1 MTEVAATN
9 SYGTFSSR
17 NSSSTDKKNSEL
29 GTDTFLQLLVTQ
41 MRYQDPFS
49 GGHDMGEFMN
59 QVAQFTMLER
69 LLKLQQTVED
79 YAAQQAAMQALT
91 FLNRTVEVLDKYG
104 EVQRGVVSKVR
115 FEGGIP
121 LISVND
127 KEYYLQDIISV
138 GIAGGVSGDTS
149 DDISGDD
156 TE

>member
-1 MTEVAATN
+1 MTEVAAAN
-9 SYGTFSSR
+9 SYGAHSSR
-17 NSSSTDKKNSEL
+17 GSSSTGAKKNTEL

-49 GGHDMGEFMN
+49 GGQDMGEFMN

-69 LLKLQQTVED
+69 VVKLQQTLED
-79 YAAQQAAMQALT
+79 YVASQAPVKALT
-91 FLNRTVEVLDKYG
+91 LLNKTVEVLDENG
-104 EVQRGVVSKVR
+104 EIQRGEASKVR

-138 GIAGGVSGDTS
+138 ETAGDSA
-149 DDISGDD
+149 
-156 TE
+156 EK

>member
-1 MTEVAATN
+1 MTEVAAAN
-9 SYGTFSSR
+9 SYGAHSSR
-17 NSSSTDKKNSEL
+17 GSSSTGAKKNTEL

-49 GGHDMGEFMN
+49 GGQDMGEFMN

-69 LLKLQQTVED
+69 VVKLQQTLED
-79 YAAQQAAMQALT
+79 YVASQAPVKALT
-91 FLNRTVEVLDKYG
+91 LLNKTVEVMDENG
-104 EVQRGVVSKVR
+104 EVRRGEASKVR

-138 GIAGGVSGDTS
+138 ETAGDSA
-149 DDISGDD
+149 
-156 TE
+156 EK

>member
-9 SYGTFSSR
+9 SYGTISGL

-49 GGHDMGEFMN
+49 GGQDMGEFMN

-69 LLKLQQTVED
+69 LIKLQQTLED
-79 YAAQQAAMQALT
+79 YAASQTPMQALT
-91 FLNRTVEVLDKYG
+91 LLNRTVEVLAENG
-104 EVQRGVVSKVR
+104 ERQRGDVSKVR

-121 LISVND
+121 LISVNGR
-127 KEYYLQDIISV
+127 EYFLQDIISV
-138 GIAGGVSGDTS
+138 EVSGDVS
-149 DDISGDD
+149 DDAVG
-156 TE
+156 

>member
-1 MTEVAATN
+1 MTEVAAAN
-9 SYGTFSSR
+9 SYGAHSSR
-17 NSSSTDKKNSEL
+17 GSSSTGAKKNTEL

-49 GGHDMGEFMN
+49 GGQDMGEFMN

-69 LLKLQQTVED
+69 VIKLQQTLED
-79 YAAQQAAMQALT
+79 YVASQAPVKALT
-91 FLNRTVEVLDKYG
+91 LLNKTVEVMDENG
-104 EVQRGVVSKVR
+104 EVRRGEASKVR

-138 GIAGGVSGDTS
+138 ETAGDSA
-149 DDISGDD
+149 
-156 TE
+156 EK